1 MALFGQFGGRIQSAL
16 GLLGRGGGVLGGVSA
31 VGSTVLGTLLPAV
44 GPVPRIGGGPDGAIA
59 TPVMAAVPRLPS
71 MAGTLAVIVQ
81 PILIK
86 IATFLGR
93 RTLTLRETIKMI
105 RRFSKLLPAAA
116 IATVL
121 GVTVSELG
129 SLILADAQ
137 RPRRRM
143 NPANVRALRRSMRRI
158 ESFHRLCVKA
168 DTLRRPGRRSSTRG
182 KREPSAV
189 QVVRA
194 G

>member
-1 MALFGQFGGRIQSAL
+1 MALFGQFGGIIQSAL
-16 GLLGRGGGVLGGVSA
+16 GLLGRGGGSLGGVA
-31 VGSTVLGTLLPAV
+31 QLGSQVVGTLLPAV
-44 GPVPRIGGGPDGAIA
+44 GPVPQIGGGVNGSIA
-59 TPVMAAVPRLPS
+59 QPVMSAGLRLPS
-71 MAGTLAVIVQ
+71 MAGTLAVMVQ
-81 PILIK
+81 PILIR

-168 DTLRRPGRRSSTRG
+168 DSLRGSQRRPARRPVPRPG
-182 KREPSAV
+182 V

>member
-1 MALFGQFGGRIQSAL
+1 MALFGSFGGLISRTL
-16 GLLGRGGGVLGGVSA
+16 DLFGRGGGVLGGVA
-31 VGSTVLGTLLPAV
+31 NVGSTVLSSFLPAQGPIV
-44 GPVPRIGGGPDGAIA
+44 GVPQVNGTQAI
-59 TPVMAAVPRLPS
+59 PVMSAVPRLAG
-71 MAGTLAVIVQ
+71 MAGTLAVMVQ

-86 IATFLGR
+86 VATFLGR
-93 RTLTLRETIKMI
+93 RTLTLRETIKII

-121 GVTVSELG
+121 GVTVAELG

-143 NPANVRALRRSMRRI
+143 NPGNVRALRRSMRRI
-158 ESFHRLCVKA
+158 ESFHRLCVRA
-168 DTLRRPGRRSSTRG
+168 DSLRRPGRRTSTRG
-182 KREPSAV
+182 RPSPSAV

>member
-1 MALFGQFGGRIQSAL
+1 MGLFGSFGGAISRTL
-16 GLLGRGGGVLGGVSA
+16 DLFGRSGGVLGGVA
-31 VGSTVLGTLLPAV
+31 NVGSTVLSSFLPAV
-44 GPVPRIGGGPDGAIA
+44 GPVVGLPGVNGVTA
-59 TPVMAAVPRLPS
+59 TPVMAALPRLPS
-71 MAGTLAVIVQ
+71 MAGALAVTIQ

-93 RTLTLRETIKMI
+93 RTLTLRETIKII
-105 RRFSKLLPAAA
+105 RRFSKLLAPAA

-121 GVTVSELG
+121 GITVLELG
-129 SLILADAQ
+129 QVILADAQ

-158 ESFHRLCVKA
+158 ESFHRLCQKA
-168 DTLRRPGRRSSTRG
+168 DTLRSPRRRATRAPTRPQ
-182 KREPSAV
+182 AV

>member
-1 MALFGQFGGRIQSAL
+1 MALFGQFGGVIQSAL
-16 GLLGRGGGVLGGVSA
+16 GLLGGRGGSVGGIA
-31 VGSTVLGTLLPAV
+31 NVGSAILGSFLPAQ
-44 GPVPRIGGGPDGAIA
+44 GPVSGALPSIAGPVAQP
-59 TPVMAAVPRLPS
+59 TMALLPRLPS
-71 MAGTLAVIVQ
+71 MAGALAGVVQ

-105 RRFSKLLPAAA
+105 RRFSKLLAPAALA
-116 IATVL
+116 GVL
-121 GVTVSELG
+121 GITVVELG
-129 SLILADAQ
+129 TVILADAQ
-137 RPRRRM
+137 RTRRRM

-168 DTLRRPGRRSSTRG
+168 DTLRRPGRRSTRSPVPRPG
-182 KREPSAV
+182 V

>member
-1 MALFGQFGGRIQSAL
+1 MALFGQFGGVIQSAL
-16 GLLGRGGGVLGGVSA
+16 GLFGGRGGAVGGVA
-31 VGSTVLGTLLPAV
+31 QLGSQVIGALLPAQ
-44 GPVPRIGGGPDGAIA
+44 GPVVASLPAPSPQ
-59 TPVMAAVPRLPS
+59 PVQVAMAGLPRLAG
-71 MAGTLAVIVQ
+71 MAGTLAVIIQ

-86 IATFLGR
+86 VATFLNR
-93 RTLTLRETIKMI
+93 RTLTLRETVKMI
-105 RRFSKLLPAAA
+105 RRFSRLLPAAA

-121 GVTVSELG
+121 GITVSELG

-168 DTLRRPGRRSSTRG
+168 DTLRRPGRRASRAPAPRPG
-182 KREPSAV
+182 V

>member
-1 MALFGQFGGRIQSAL
+1 MALFGSFGGLISKTL
-16 GLLGRGGGVLGGVSA
+16 DLFGRSGGVLGGAASL
-31 VGSTVLGTLLPAV
+31 GSTVLTSFLPAQ
-44 GPVPRIGGGPDGAIA
+44 GPVVGLPSVNGAQ
-59 TPVMAAVPRLPS
+59 PLQVMSAVPRLPS
-71 MAGTLAVIVQ
+71 MAGALAGVIQ

-86 IATFLGR
+86 VATFLGR
-93 RTLTLRETIKMI
+93 RTLTLRETIKII
-105 RRFSKLLPAAA
+105 RRFSKLLAPAA

-121 GVTVSELG
+121 GITVVELG
-129 SLILADAQ
+129 QLILADAQ

-168 DTLRRPGRRSSTRG
+168 DALRRPGRRSSRPGTRA
-182 KREPSAV
+182 PSAV

>member
-1 MALFGQFGGRIQSAL
+1 MALFGNFGGLVSRTL
-16 GLLGRGGGVLGGVSA
+16 DLFGRSGGVLGGAANVGSA
-31 VGSTVLGTLLPAV
+31 VLSSFLPAQGPIV
-44 GPVPRIGGGPDGAIA
+44 GLPQVNGVTAQ
-59 TPVMAAVPRLPS
+59 PVMAAGLRLPS
-71 MAGTLAVIVQ
+71 IAGALAVTIQ

-93 RTLTLRETIKMI
+93 RTLTLKETIKII
-105 RRFSKLLPAAA
+105 RRFSKLLAPAA

-121 GVTVSELG
+121 GITVVELG
-129 SLILADAQ
+129 QLILADAQ

>member
-1 MALFGQFGGRIQSAL
+1 MALFGQFGGIIGNAL
-16 GLLGRGGGVLGGVSA
+16 KLFGGAGGVLGGA
-31 VGSTVLGTLLPAV
+31 AQLGSTVLSTILPAG
-44 GPVPRIGGGPDGAIA
+44 GPVVGVPQVNGTQAI
-59 TPVMAAVPRLPS
+59 PVMAAGLRLPS
-71 MAGTLAVIVQ
+71 IAGTLAVVIQ

-86 IATFLGR
+86 VATFLGR
-93 RTLTLRETIKMI
+93 RTLTLRETIKII

-121 GVTVSELG
+121 GVTVAELG

-143 NPANVRALRRSMRRI
+143 NPGNVRALRRSMRRI

-168 DTLRRPGRRSSTRG
+168 DTLRSPRRRASRAPTRPQ
-182 KREPSAV
+182 AV

>member
-1 MALFGQFGGRIQSAL
+1 MALFGNLGGLISRTLDVFGRS
-16 GLLGRGGGVLGGVSA
+16 GGVLGGA
-31 VGSTVLGTLLPAV
+31 ANIGSTVLSSILPAQ
-44 GPVPRIGGGPDGAIA
+44 GPVVGLPQVNGTQALQ
-59 TPVMAAVPRLPS
+59 VMSAVPRLPS
-71 MAGTLAVIVQ
+71 MAGALAGVIQ

-86 IATFLGR
+86 VATFLGR
-93 RTLTLRETIKMI
+93 RTLTLRETIKII
-105 RRFSKLLPAAA
+105 RRFSKLLAPAA

-121 GVTVSELG
+121 GITVVELG
-129 SLILADAQ
+129 QLILADAQ

-168 DTLRRPGRRSSTRG
+168 DALRRPGRRSSRPGTRA
-182 KREPSAV
+182 PSAV